1 MKPWLLGPCVLV
13 FMATATAT
21 ATGAAAAQ
29 AQMPSGQQLA
39 ARLAQADAN
48 GDGFLDRTEVADM
61 PRLKRGF
68 DKLDTDRDGRL
79 SKAELQ
85 VVGQKLKQRQP

>member
-1 MKPWLLGPCVLV
+1 MKPLPLGLRILV
-13 FMATATAT
+13 FMLT

-39 ARLAQADAN
+39 ERLAQADAN
-48 GDGFLDRTEVADM
+48 GDGFLDRAEVADM

-79 SKAELQ
+79 SRAELQ
-85 VVGQKLKQRQP
+85 VVGQKLRQRQS

>member
-1 MKPWLLGPCVLV
+1 MKPLPLGLRILV
-13 FMATATAT
+13 FMLT
-21 ATGAAAAQ
+21 ATGAVAAAAQ

-39 ARLAQADAN
+39 ERLAQADAN
-48 GDGFLDRTEVADM
+48 GDGFLDRAEVADM

-79 SKAELQ
+79 SRAELQ
-85 VVGQKLKQRQP
+85 VVGQKLRQRQS